1 MQPSSAVPDDL
12 LERARYRAD
21 PLADQTIADI
31 VGPWA
36 ELPPEASAAE
46 LEAAH
51 GAQWERLSLVTRV
64 ISQWQDN
71 GKLANWRAESED
83 LPPPIAEALQRFVAS
98 AQPLPDW
105 ADRDMIAR
113 AEAIFFDQGVLSCT
127 LLFCASL
134 PECYVVPDLAEVL
147 HTTGQLEQRTDY
159 RIRSTAAMIFPVMMK
174 GGLTSPSGG
183 GVAQVLKVRLIH
195 ATVRNLI
202 LHHSPTQ
209 AVARLQ
215 AVAEGGANSAA
226 VAPLAAL
233 SGHPNMHRTL
243 FGHGWDVATR
253 GLPCNQEEQAYTL
266 LTFGYVYLRGLR
278 TLGVGLSPADERAVL
293 HTWNV
298 MAYLVGIDREL
309 MVDSV
314 PEAQAL
320 FARMQARGRARPLQ
334 PDPRPALA
342 AALFD
347 TMAKV
352 IPWAPARP
360 FPLLLSRRLCGP
372 QASADLGMARGVPL
386 LSLLLFGLLMAAARA
401 IDTLGRMVSPGFSVA
416 RLVTRVLGYHLLT
429 RLLMDQTRPLKLP
442 QGLLSQAHT
451 MMREWGEDRRAPGWM
466 NALEDRF
473 TVVGRWSGPAQS

>member
-1 MQPSSAVPDDL
+1 MLPSSAVPDEL
-12 LERARYRAD
+12 LERARTRAD
-21 PLADQTIADI
+21 PLADATIAEI

-36 ELPPEASAAE
+36 ELPRDASAAE
-46 LEAAH
+46 LDAAH

-71 GKLANWRAESED
+71 GQLANWRAD
-83 LPPPIAEALQRFVAS
+83 PQDVPPPIADALQRFVAS
-98 AQPLPDW
+98 AQALPDW
-105 ADRDMIAR
+105 ADRALIAR

-174 GGLTSPSGG
+174 GGLTAPSGG

-202 LHHSPTQ
+202 LHASPQQ
-209 AVARLQ
+209 AVERWQ
-215 AVAEGGANSAA
+215 AAAEGRATPA
-226 VAPLAAL
+226 VVVPLSAL
-233 SGHPNMHRTL
+233 SGNPNMHRTV

-278 TLGVGLSPADERAVL
+278 TLGVGLSPADEQAVL

-298 MAYLVGIDREL
+298 MAHLVGIDREL
-309 MVDSV
+309 MVESM
-314 PEAQAL
+314 PEAEAL

-360 FPLLLSRRLCGP
+360 FPLLLARRLCGP
-372 QASADLGMARGVPL
+372 AASADLGIDRGVPM
-386 LSLLLFGLLMAAARA
+386 LSQILFGVLMVAARG
-401 IDTLGRMVSPGFSVA
+401 IDTLGRLLSPDFSIA
-416 RLVTRVLGYHLLT
+416 RLITRVLGYHLLT

-442 QGLLSQAHT
+442 QALLAQAHT
-451 MMREWGEDRRAPGWM
+451 MMREWGDDRRAPGWV

-473 TVVGRWSGPAQS
+473 TVAGRWSGPSRS